1 MKTYDLS
8 LLNDSDTLAGG
19 NTVSD
24 FGSVTLVVHQEEL
37 DVTFVVDEELLES
50 RRKNVTGLLVG
61 SVTYFVRTSS
71 LVYQYSCRF
80 RG

>member
-1 MKTYDLS
+1 
-8 LLNDSDTLAGG
+8 
-19 NTVSD
+19 VSD

-61 SVTYFVRTSS
+61 SVT
-71 LVYQYSCRF
+71 
-80 RG
+80 

>member
-1 MKTYDLS
+1 
-8 LLNDSDTLAGG
+8 
-19 NTVSD
+19 VSD

-71 LVYQYSCRF
+71 LVLSVFMSNSRMKEDFTYRSWA
-80 RG
+80 